1 MEVRRKVANLLNV
14 TKSNVTKSRFS
25 ENHQACLNGRA

>member
-14 TKSNVTKSRFS
+14 TKSNVTKSRS
-25 ENHQACLNGRA
+25 ARTIKLA